1 MNERMTQKMLPKEKW
16 FSTVEKLNCLRLYNL
31 TTPFLCTKKKTKQT
45 KTKQK
50 KHQKTKQETNFVVLK
65 GTAMRSK
72 LVVTILWPR
81 NHAWVGRHLIMALLM
96 AQLLFYSNPHIYIR
110 GSLNKFPDFF
120 RMGTF
125 IDSTHM
131 KLKSP
136 SKSSPPTAMHLLYRS
151 NNFWKAPWKSSCVSV
166 SMTFVTAS
174 FICSIVS

>member
-1 MNERMTQKMLPKEKW
+1 MTQSQFLIDWNSK
-16 FSTVEKLNCLRLYNL
+16 FSFSKTACHRLKHIYTYVFSIFAELFFYEWSRKICRKAKIVFLLFKLML
-31 TTPFLCTKKKTKQT
+31 TTAFKVQ
-45 KTKQK
+45 
-50 KHQKTKQETNFVVLK
+50 
-65 GTAMRSK
+65 
-72 LVVTILWPR
+72 VVT
-81 NHAWVGRHLIMALLM
+81 H
-96 AQLLFYSNPHIYIR
+96 IR

-136 SKSSPPTAMHLLYRS
+136 SKYSPPAAMHLYRS

-174 FICSIVS
+174 FIPSIVS